1 MATMR
6 KKKMDRVISLQDW
19 TAGEYIN
26 LPGCFGALFDVLAV
40 QIFLRKTE
48 GFPDLPSIAVRSK
61 VKAGL
66 GSHLLLRRVGRIRV
80 HFAGN
85 GLPRFGCF
93 SGAEFFISSATAKGN
108 NSASKENKTPVF
120 HREINNQRVLDFQR
134 R

>member
-48 GFPDLPSIAVRSK
+48 GSPDLPSIAVRSK

-66 GSHLLLRRVGRIRV
+66 GSHLLLRRVGRVRI

-85 GLPRFGCF
+85 GLARFSCL
-93 SGAEFFISSATAKGN
+93 SGVEFFIRGATAKGHD
-108 NSASKENKTPVF
+108 SAGKESEIPSL
-120 HREINNQRVLDFQR
+120 HCRINNRRVLDFQER
-134 R
+134 